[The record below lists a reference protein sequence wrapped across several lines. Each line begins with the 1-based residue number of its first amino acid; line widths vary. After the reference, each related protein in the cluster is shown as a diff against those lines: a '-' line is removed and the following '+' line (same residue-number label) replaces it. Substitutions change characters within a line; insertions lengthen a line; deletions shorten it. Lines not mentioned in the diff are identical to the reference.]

1 MKKYVIFLI
10 FILVIFFGCT
20 GDNPPDGV
28 LSRKKMV
35 PILVDIHLSEAI
47 NNQRYNLSLSKD
59 SLPEDLYLSICKKYK
74 VDRAI
79 IEKSLIYYGK
89 HTRAYIPV
97 YDEVLNVL
105 NEMEVK
111 AKNDTL
117 RPVHVGAFDLDSL
130 KNKNTSDPQV
140 NTDAA
145 TK

>member
-1 MKKYVIFLI
+1 MKKCVIFFL
-10 FILVIFFGCT
+10 FVIVTLFGCT
-20 GDNPPDGV
+20 GEHMHDGV

-47 NNQRYNLSLSKD
+47 NNQRYNLSLNKD
-59 SLPEDLYLSICKKYK
+59 SLSEDLYLSICKKYK
-74 VDRAI
+74 VDRAT
-79 IEKSLIYYGK
+79 IEKSLIFYGK
-89 HTRAYIPV
+89 HTREYIPV

-130 KNKNTSDPQV
+130 KNKKPSDAQV
-140 NTDAA
+140 KTDAA
-145 TK
+145 NK

>member
-1 MKKYVIFLI
+1 MKKRVIFFL

-20 GDNPPDGV
+20 WDNLPDGV

-47 NNQRYNLSLSKD
+47 NNQRYNLSLNKD

-89 HTRAYIPV
+89 HARAYIPV

-105 NEMEVK
+105 SEMEVK

-117 RPVHVGAFDLDSL
+117 RPVHVRAFDLDSL
-130 KNKNTSDPQV
+130 KNKKPSDPLV
-140 NTDAA
+140 KTDA
-145 TK
+145 TIK

>member
-1 MKKYVIFLI
+1 MKKCVIFFL

-20 GDNPPDGV
+20 WDNLPDGV
-28 LSRKKMV
+28 LPRKKMV

-47 NNQRYNLSLSKD
+47 NNQRYNLSLNKD

-74 VDRAI
+74 IDRAM

-89 HTRAYIPV
+89 HTREYIPV

-117 RPVHVGAFDLDSL
+117 RPVHVGAFDLDST
-130 KNKNTSDPQV
+130 KNKKSSDPQV
-140 NTDAA
+140 KTDAA

>member
-1 MKKYVIFLI
+1 MKKCVLFFL
-10 FILVIFFGCT
+10 FFMVVFFGCI
-20 GDNPPDGV
+20 GDNLPDGV

-47 NNQRYNLSLSKD
+47 NNQRFNLSLNKD

-74 VDRAI
+74 IDRAI

-89 HTRAYIPV
+89 HTREYIPV

-130 KNKNTSDPQV
+130 KNKKSSDPRV
-140 NTDAA
+140 KTDAA

>member
-1 MKKYVIFLI
+1 MKKRVIFFL

-20 GDNPPDGV
+20 WDNLPEGV

-47 NNQRYNLSLSKD
+47 NNQRYNLSLNKD

-105 NEMEVK
+105 SEMEVK

-130 KNKNTSDPQV
+130 KNKKSSDPQV
-140 NTDAA
+140 KTDA
-145 TK
+145 TIK

>member
-1 MKKYVIFLI
+1 MKKRVIFFL

-20 GDNPPDGV
+20 WDNLPEGV

-47 NNQRYNLSLSKD
+47 NNQRYNLSLNKD

-105 NEMEVK
+105 SEMEVK

-117 RPVHVGAFDLDSL
+117 RPVHVRAFDLDSL
-130 KNKNTSDPQV
+130 KNKKSSDPQV
-140 NTDAA
+140 KTDA
-145 TK
+145 TIK